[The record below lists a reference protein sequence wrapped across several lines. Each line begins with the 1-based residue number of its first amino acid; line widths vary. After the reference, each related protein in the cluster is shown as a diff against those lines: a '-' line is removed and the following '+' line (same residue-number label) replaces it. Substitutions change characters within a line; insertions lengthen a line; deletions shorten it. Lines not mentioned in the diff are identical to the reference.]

1 MKKLIES
8 IRKMFSRVRIDVKDH
23 ILGTFLYMF
32 MVVMP
37 VNLYN
42 SNFGLIAIGVGLAIA
57 VLWEV
62 VQFKKNI
69 EDSLGD
75 VLIYIIVMLPYTL
88 EII

>member
-1 MKKLIES
+1 
-8 IRKMFSRVRIDVKDH
+8 MFSRVRIDVKDH

-42 SNFGLIAIGVGLAIA
+42 SDYGLIAIGVGLAIA
-57 VLWEV
+57 ILWEV

-69 EDSLGD
+69 ENSLGD
-75 VLIYIIVMLPYTL
+75 ILIYIIVMLPYTI
-88 EII
+88 EILK